1 MSDVSARVERVLHRL
16 NQLRSSHPN
25 LVSVWHTHIRTRME
39 KLEVELTRCE
49 EVMESMER
57 REDLP
62 LPVLRDLS
70 VLVTLFCNNN
80 T

>member
-1 MSDVSARVERVLHRL
+1 MSDVSGYAERVLQRL
-16 NQLRSSHPN
+16 DRMRSSHPN
-25 LVSVWHTHIRTRME
+25 LVSVWHTHISTRVE
-39 KLEVELTRCE
+39 KLEAELKRCE
-49 EVMESMER
+49 EVMESMDQ

-62 LPVLRDLS
+62 LSVLRDLS